1 MGFECCIRALID
13 LSDMIIVTSLPK
25 EQQIFPEDQP
35 ARILIGLRVMFAT
48 TNGVDWVIAD
58 DSIASHQVEIAS
70 CSGLDVEL
78 GRLFLTELM

>member
-1 MGFECCIRALID
+1 
-13 LSDMIIVTSLPK
+13 MIIVTSLPK
-25 EQQIFPEDQP
+25 EQQIFRLLHEAVDRTEDQP

-48 TNGVDWVIAD
+48 TNGVDWANIAD